1 MPLILILL
9 SVIIQIKQSQPA
21 VIRRY
26 QYFIALP
33 NKPDPGHSPPRRKLA
48 SPIFT
53 VNPSGIVET
62 PQIITSVEGALA
74 SGKANYQFPT

>member
-1 MPLILILL
+1 MPLIFVFLCIILK
-9 SVIIQIKQSQPA
+9 IEQSQPA

-33 NKPDPGHSPPRRKLA
+33 NKPDPGHSPPRRELA

-53 VNPSGIVET
+53 VNPSGIIET
-62 PQIITSVEGALA
+62 AQIIASVEGALT